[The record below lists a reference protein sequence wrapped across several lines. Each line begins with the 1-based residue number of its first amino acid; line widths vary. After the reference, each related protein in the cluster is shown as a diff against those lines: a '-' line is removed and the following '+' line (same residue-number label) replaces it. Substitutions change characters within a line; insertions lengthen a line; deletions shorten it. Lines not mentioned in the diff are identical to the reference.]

1 MHDTIKLDIF
11 IFTWWYALNL
21 IIRIVICQLL
31 LNTLGNS
38 VLQNPTL
45 SMCFCAIFPPLCN
58 LIIRQVIMLKSC
70 SNAENMQQVFW
81 MAMKEYLEVLYFRF
95 FVGDVISGLFF
106 GHFGSDYLALDPNH

>member
-1 MHDTIKLDIF
+1 
-11 IFTWWYALNL
+11 
-21 IIRIVICQLL
+21 
-31 LNTLGNS
+31 
-38 VLQNPTL
+38 
-45 SMCFCAIFPPLCN
+45 
-58 LIIRQVIMLKSC
+58 MLKSC